1 MIRSAGLHGW
11 CVESMSRPS
20 YDLILV
26 LGYKI
31 YNKSWFYL
39 NRGRARPG
47 PGRARPRAGRARP
60 GQAELVLEQAELGL
74 EQAELGLDLVK
85 LNFLADIFGP

>member
-47 PGRARPRAGRARP
+47 QAELVLE
-60 GQAELVLEQAELGL
+60 QAELVLEQAELGL

>member
-47 PGRARPRAGRARP
+47 QAELGLV
-60 GQAELVLEQAELGL
+60 QAELVL

>member
-1 MIRSAGLHGW
+1 MIRPAGLHAW
-11 CVESMSRPS
+11 CMESMSRPS

-47 PGRARPRAGRARP
+47 QAELGLV
-60 GQAELVLEQAELGL
+60 QAELVL